1 MAAEVLGNRYRLDE
15 PVGAG
20 GMGQVWRAYDQTLDR
35 VVAVKVIAGL
45 NAAPEAA
52 ARLRREARAAAK
64 LTGPHVA
71 AVHDYGRDD
80 TANRDY
86 IVTEFITGTD
96 LGSRVRDHGPQD
108 PADVAR
114 WGVQIC
120 DALIEAHEAGV
131 YHRDLKPQN
140 VMLTARGAIKL
151 VDFGIAAYAEAA
163 DYTRITASG
172 VVIGTPAYMSPEQ
185 VEDRDVDHRSDLYS
199 LGCTL
204 FELLTGRQPFM
215 GKVVTVLLDHVRTPP
230 PAPSS
235 IRAGLP
241 DFWDEVVSV
250 LLAKDPGHRFSSAE
264 DLRWI
269 LDDTLAGRPSST
281 PASWSEPPAQ
291 AQTAMPEE
299 PLDSGAKGEPMQ
311 QVRVAE
317 RDLTGEYFTGSVK
330 WWNNEKG
337 FGFITPDGPGPDVF
351 AHYSNILMNGFRTLT
366 DGQPVR
372 YTVVQGQRGPMAE
385 NITPL

>member
-1 MAAEVLGNRYRLDE
+1 MAAEVLGGRYRLDE
-15 PVGAG
+15 LVGAG

-96 LGSRVRDHGPQD
+96 LGRRVREHGPQD
-108 PADVAR
+108 HGDVAR

-140 VMLTARGAIKL
+140 IMLTARGAIKL

-204 FELLTGRQPFM
+204 FELLTGRPPFT
-215 GKVVTVLLDHVRTPP
+215 GKVVTILLDHVRTPP
-230 PAPSS
+230 PAPGS
-235 IRAGLP
+235 IRAGIP
-241 DFWDEVVSV
+241 YFWDDLVGM
-250 LLAKDPGHRFSSAE
+250 LLAKDPDRRISSANARKVLE
-264 DLRWI
+264 LIVSAAPLLPSASEAGLTSQKQAAASGEALGGAAKPDLAQQ
-269 LDDTLAGRPSST
+269 AGVPET
-281 PASWSEPPAQ
+281 GQ
-291 AQTAMPEE
+291 A
-299 PLDSGAKGEPMQ
+299 
-311 QVRVAE
+311 
-317 RDLTGEYFTGSVK
+317 GEYVTGRVK
-330 WWNNEKG
+330 WWNEEKG
-337 FGFITPDGPGPDVF
+337 YGFITPDGPGPDVF
-351 AHYSNILMNGFRTLT
+351 AHYSNILMDGYRTLS
-366 DGQPVR
+366 DGQRVR
-372 YTVVQGQRGPMAE
+372 FTVVQMKRGPAAE